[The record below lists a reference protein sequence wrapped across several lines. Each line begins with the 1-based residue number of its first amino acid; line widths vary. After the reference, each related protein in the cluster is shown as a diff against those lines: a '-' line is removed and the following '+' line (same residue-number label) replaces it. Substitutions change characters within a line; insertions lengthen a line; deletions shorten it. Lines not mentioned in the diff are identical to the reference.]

1 MAETSPSNLSKSS
14 WPVWGLVAAV
24 ITLIADQV
32 SKYLVIKTL
41 RVAGNFIEVLPIFQ
55 LNLQFNS
62 GISFSMFSSGAMTT
76 RIALLA
82 VQLLITGVLI
92 WWMWRINRLW
102 LQIASGLIIGGA
114 IGNVIDRATTGAVTD
129 FLLFHWH
136 EWYFPFFNLA
146 DTAITIGAVMWLLDA
161 LFLGHHD
168 APAQKDPT
176 P

>member
-1 MAETSPSNLSKSS
+1 MAETSSPVPTKTS
-14 WPVWGLVAAV
+14 WPTWGLIVAI
-24 ITLIADQV
+24 ITLIADQA
-32 SKYLVIKTL
+32 SKYFIIKTL
-41 RVAGNFIEVLPIFQ
+41 RVPGNFVELLPFFDF
-55 LNLQFNS
+55 NLQYNT
-62 GISFSMFSSGAMTT
+62 GISFSMFNSGATVT
-76 RIALLA
+76 KIVLLA
-82 VQLLITGVLI
+82 VQLGITGVLI
-92 WWMWRINRLW
+92 WWMWRLNRLW

-114 IGNVIDRATTGAVTD
+114 IGNVIDRALNGAVTD

-161 LFLGHHD
+161 LFQGNHD